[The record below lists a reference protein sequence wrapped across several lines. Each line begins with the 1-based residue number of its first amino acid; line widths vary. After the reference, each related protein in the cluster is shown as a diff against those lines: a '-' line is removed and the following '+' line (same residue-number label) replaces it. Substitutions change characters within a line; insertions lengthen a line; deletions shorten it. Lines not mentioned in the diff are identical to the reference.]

1 MKKFESLYG
10 LITLFVII
18 EIVLYNHFS
27 VPSMND
33 YIELP
38 IVNIVESNPL
48 HRKPDISKIQSM
60 IDNVTVDNTKYVQYI
75 CDNACGGWGDRLKGI
90 ISTFML
96 SLVLERKFLMKVEHP
111 CDMKYFFKDYDEY
124 WGEPI
129 IDKTNKKQL
138 FINYNSLL
146 VSKLKFLCLKFRII
160 FKYKVTMLT
169 IFEKSHTIQ

>member
-1 MKKFESLYG
+1 MEKFKWIFG

-18 EIVLYNHFS
+18 EIVLYNHSS

-75 CDNACGGWGDRLKGI
+75 CEKRCGGWGDRLKGI
-90 ISTFML
+90 VSTFML

-124 WGEPI
+124 WSEPI
-129 IDKTNKKQL
+129 IDKINKKQL
-138 FINYNSLL
+138 FMTN
-146 VSKLKFLCLKFRII
+146 VSKLKFSI
-160 FKYKVTMLT
+160 
-169 IFEKSHTIQ
+169 